1 MMETSFNGYRVTAQC
16 RGGDNFVHMLH
27 NARCPFVISAEDHI
41 DPKLPHEILVDYG
54 SVQKAF
60 DIIFSEAVSEYNRGK
75 KPSRQIKD
83 YYEQIRSDSRKGTH
97 KNKNADGSRKPAY
110 EFILQIGRRDEHPDN
125 NVTAEI
131 LRDFTMKW
139 LPFHYPNMAIIQNT
153 IHADEFSRDAETG
166 ERILSP
172 CHCHLDI
179 VYVAHSLTSEELE
192 KENERRKKLKQEM
205 MEEAKSRGEK
215 WDEKKWQ
222 KRSWQRELVALYGK
236 SLSTGMSLQCSMT
249 AALAEMGFFTEK
261 GKGTAQQQFEEQV
274 RHDLQDFAER
284 YGVKIDRSK
293 GEKHRHIEKKLYQQ
307 KCDSERKSKQLQAAQ
322 TRLDGVEE
330 KLNRWENEVKGKARE
345 LAEKEE
351 SLNQKSETLE
361 REKSEQVET
370 AKTLALRENEIVR
383 TESLYAEKKAAI
395 ESFDGIGK
403 EVRRQSLAFDSAE
416 KELYENTRP
425 PAERIKTFVG
435 RCKMILA
442 EVSAELARY
451 KNTFRNFWRATPDFF
466 RKLAASMERN
476 KCETFAEYT
485 EKRSK
490 RQLVE
495 QVEERNRIQSEFEAK
510 KKKIVRDYG
519 GVGY

>member
-1 MMETSFNGYRVTAQC
+1 METSFKGYRVTAQC

-27 NARCPFVISAEDHI
+27 NARCPAVISSEDHI
-41 DPKLPHEILVDYG
+41 DPNLPHEVLADYG

-60 DIIFSEAVSEYNRGK
+60 DIIFSEAVAEYNRGK
-75 KPSRQIKD
+75 KPSRQIKN

-110 EFILQIGRRDEHPDN
+110 EFILQIGRRGEHPDN

-139 LPFHYPNMAIIQNT
+139 LPFHYPNIVIIQNT

-205 MEEAKSRGEK
+205 MEKAKAHGEK

-222 KRSWQRELVALYGK
+222 KRNWQRELVALYGK
-236 SLSTGMSLQCSMT
+236 SLTTGMSLQCSMT
-249 AALAEMGFFTEK
+249 AALAEMGFYTEK

-293 GEKHRHIEKKLYQQ
+293 GEKHRHIEKELYQQ
-307 KCDSERKSKQLQAAQ
+307 KRDNERKSEQLREREERISEAEEPLKRRENSVAQ
-322 TRLDGVEE
+322 KES
-330 KLNRWENEVKGKARE
+330 E
-345 LAEKEE
+345 LTEKEE
-351 SLNQKSETLE
+351 SLNQKSETLK
-361 REKSEQVET
+361 REKSEQAE
-370 AKTLALRENEIVR
+370 ASKNLALRENEIER

-395 ESFDGIGK
+395 ESFDEIGK
-403 EVRRQSLAFDSAE
+403 EVRSQSLTFDSAE
-416 KELYENTRP
+416 KELYANTRP
-425 PAERIKTFVG
+425 PAERIRTFVG

-442 EVSAELARY
+442 EVSAELVRY

-466 RKLAASMERN
+466 RKLASSMEKNRCATFGEYSEKRN
-476 KCETFAEYT
+476 KG
-485 EKRSK
+485 
-490 RQLVE
+490 QLVE
-495 QVEERNRIQSEFEAK
+495 QVEKQNRIQTEYEAM